1 MASMLDIMMGGQS
14 GASSGWA
21 RGGEALGAAMGGGA
35 GQRAYDDAMLRGHR
49 VQKALKDAQKATH
62 EYQSRIELEE
72 ALSDTFG
79 PELARAAAATS
90 NAGGNFSQLAQ
101 GRQRMIQ
108 GDALSAAME
117 GVQGGASIA
126 DVNPLLAINRGQP
139 VQTTKVEGNTIISPF
154 EAMSGQTPQVSPYGA
169 GTLANNAARV
179 SGQNAA
185 AMARANAPRATSG
198 GGSADAAAV
207 KEYERVRKQAAQQI
221 LTDAKLADNDVAGLA
236 LADIISQMENGG
248 VVRDREG
255 KVIGNWDVSLDSF
268 VNPVQQQDFSN
279 VRGSA
284 RDLVP
289 SSAMSG
295 ATQPATGVS
304 TAAPGA
310 AVTAPQTRAT
320 ASSPMDVVLGP
331 SIADIVLEGQPSAAA
346 AGTMAPARPRSKAE
360 YDALPS
366 GTRFIAPDGTERIK
380 P

>member
-21 RGGEALGAAMGGGA
+21 RGGAALGAAMGGGA

-101 GRQRMIQ
+101 GRHWMLR
-108 GDALSAAME
+108 GDGLSDALAGSRD
-117 GVQGGASIA
+117 GASLA
-126 DVNPLLAINRGQP
+126 DITPSLAVSGGDP
-139 VQTTKVEGNTIISPF
+139 VQLTKVEGNTIISPY
-154 EAMSGQTPQVSPYGA
+154 EAMTAQTPQVSPYGSGMLENSA
-169 GTLANNAARV
+169 SRV
-179 SGQNAA
+179 AGQNAA
-185 AMARANAPRATSG
+185 AMARATAPRATAG
-198 GGSADAAAV
+198 GGTADTAAV

-221 LTDAKLADNDVAGLA
+221 LTDAKLADNDVAGLG

-255 KVIGNWDVSLDSF
+255 KVIGNWGVSLDSF
-268 VNPVQQQDFSN
+268 ANPVPEQDFSN
-279 VRGSA
+279 VISEA
-284 RDLVP
+284 LP
-289 SSAMSG
+289 SVAMSG
-295 ATQPATGVS
+295 ATQQAPGAS
-304 TAAPGA
+304 AAAPGA
-310 AVTAPQTRAT
+310 AVTEPKGAARV
-320 ASSPMDVVLGP
+320 S
-331 SIADIVLEGQPSAAA
+331 PSAVQPQIAQ
-346 AGTMAPARPRSKAE
+346 PRSKAE

-366 GTRFIAPDGTERIK
+366 GTRFRAPDGTERIK